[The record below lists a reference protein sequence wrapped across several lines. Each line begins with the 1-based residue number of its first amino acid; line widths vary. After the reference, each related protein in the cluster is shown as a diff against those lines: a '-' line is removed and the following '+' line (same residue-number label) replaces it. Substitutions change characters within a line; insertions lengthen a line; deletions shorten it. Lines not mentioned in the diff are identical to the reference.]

1 MLVWKYDENFI
12 DKRFDGSVEF
22 KVDQSLK
29 EISDLPVLSFVRII
43 VGINMSKKLDKYREN
58 VKLKKLFRNYDVSLG
73 FGLHVGWGIEVYYIL
88 FMLKGAIGS
97 NFKIDASYLSPNVN
111 MSSRLEAATKYFGVN
126 ILLSGTLFQY
136 LTE

>member
-1 MLVWKYDENFI
+1 MDGFIKETNKNIGDTFLLVWKYDENFI

-111 MSSRLEAATKYFGVN
+111 MSSRLEAATK
-126 ILLSGTLFQY
+126 
-136 LTE
+136 

>member
-58 VKLKKLFRNYDVSLG
+58 VKIKKLFRNYDVSLG

-111 MSSRLEAATKYFGVN
+111 MSSRLEAATK
-126 ILLSGTLFQY
+126 
-136 LTE
+136 